1 MTSSHVS
8 RNISTSSFLDPLPNS
23 IIYSLLIFVQRFLF
37 FLSSFLKARFSLTRR
52 NRWRR
57 QEERGYHQ
65 GNHPVYNARHSR
77 RRSNPFLRVP
87 VSTRVQWRHFVLMAV
102 KFRQV
107 QSLFFLSFFE
117 SAPPGSSKQIVR
129 RVIGASNT
137 GIMRSDAVNNVI
149 FVHINTANIICKSPL
164 WCLVHSSA
172 PRRFHCLTQRTAR
185 APGLK
190 WNLMIQCGFHVYSPL
205 SDIYTSSATGWA

>member
-1 MTSSHVS
+1 METTG
-8 RNISTSSFLDPLPNS
+8 RT
-23 IIYSLLIFVQRFLF
+23 R
-37 FLSSFLKARFSLTRR
+37 LTPRT
-52 NRWRR
+52 
-57 QEERGYHQ
+57 
-65 GNHPVYNARHSR
+65 P
-77 RRSNPFLRVP
+77 P
-87 VSTRVQWRHFVLMAV
+87 RVQCPTQSATV
-102 KFRQV
+102 KPFSPCACLYSRTVAPLCADGRQV
-107 QSLFFLSFFE
+107 PASPITLLSFFE

-129 RVIGASNT
+129 RAIGASNT

-149 FVHINTANIICKSPL
+149 FVHINSANIICKSPL